1 MLKIKRR
8 QKLGGL
14 STDYL
19 IGFLETLFVPLRF
32 TTFFEDNPIN
42 HKKTFLKYVNWCL
55 ERGYIKKKGDNFNM
69 IYSITV
75 EGRIFLEL
83 LK

>member
-1 MLKIKRR
+1 MLKIKRKR
-8 QKLGGL
+8 KLGGL
-14 STDYL
+14 TTDYL
-19 IGFLETLFVPLRF
+19 IGFLETLEAPLRF
-32 TTFFEDNPIN
+32 TDFFSSNPIY

-55 ERGYIKKKGDNFNM
+55 ERGYIKKKGDNFSM
-69 IYSITV
+69 IYSLTV